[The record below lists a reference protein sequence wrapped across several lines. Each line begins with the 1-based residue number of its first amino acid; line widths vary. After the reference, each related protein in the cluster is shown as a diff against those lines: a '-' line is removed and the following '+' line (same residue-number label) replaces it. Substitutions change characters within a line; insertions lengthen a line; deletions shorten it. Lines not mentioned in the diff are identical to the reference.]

1 MIRKQP
7 ATDTT
12 VSPLRALWAW
22 VLHACAWYA
31 VISTAVLLIYMI
43 RDMAP
48 SPLRLLLVLPLSL
61 CLAGASRVRHSSLSA
76 ATRIVCHA
84 LLTLGGAYLFAYLPM
99 QIELKPSARVT
110 LVSVL
115 LGVLIY
121 VPAMAVIAVLTR
133 HRERRKTE
141 DKPYQPQFDK
151 RNN

>member
-7 ATDTT
+7 AADTT
-12 VSPLRALWAW
+12 VSPLHALWAW
-22 VLHACAWYA
+22 ILHACAWYA

-48 SPLRLLLVLPLSL
+48 SPLRLLFVLPLSL
-61 CLAGASRVRHSSLSA
+61 CLSGASRVRHSSLSA
-76 ATRIVCHA
+76 AARIVCHA

-121 VPAMAVIAVLTR
+121 VPVMAVIAVLTR
-133 HRERRKTE
+133 RKERRNTE
-141 DKPYQPQFDK
+141 DKPYQPQFGK
-151 RNN
+151 RDN